1 MLGNKPMRKNRFKKS
16 SKPKHSRILQNC
28 ALCFK
33 IISGTS
39 FIALMGIFF
48 IFCYSLITQCDYFRV
63 KDLRIEGIRMLSAEQ
78 VLKQAELDKNM
89 NLLSVN
95 LSLTRKKLISHPWIA
110 NAEIKRTLPDKIV
123 IKITEHIPLA
133 VLNLGHKFIIN
144 DKGRIFKKL
153 TDRDPFDL
161 PEIDGLKLSDISLP
175 DEHKSIPFDA
185 IINVLQ
191 LGKSYEGFLCY
202 GSIKK
207 IKVDRELGLTIFTA
221 TNGTDHPKKIK
232 LGYYNYPEK
241 FNKLEKVI
249 FFLKENPVF
258 SDFNSI
264 NLVNLNRIVV
274 NPVIAEPS
282 LCNIEKEI

>member
-1 MLGNKPMRKNRFKKS
+1 MRKNRFKKK

-28 ALCFK
+28 AFCFK
-33 IISGTS
+33 VISGTA
-39 FIALMGIFF
+39 FIALMGLFF

-78 VLKQAELDKNM
+78 VLKQAELDENI
-89 NLLSVN
+89 NLLSIN

-133 VLNLGHKFIIN
+133 VVNLGNKFILN
-144 DKGRIFKKL
+144 NNGRIFKRL
-153 TDRDPFDL
+153 TDHDPFDL

-191 LGKSYEGFLCY
+191 LGKNSEGFLC
-202 GSIKK
+202 SNAIKR
-207 IKVDRELGLTIFTA
+207 IKVDRELGITIFVT
-221 TNGTDHPKKIK
+221 TSGTEHLKKIK
-232 LGYYNYPEK
+232 LGYYDYPEK

-264 NLVNLNRIVV
+264 NLVNLSRIVV
-274 NPVIAEPS
+274 NPVIVEPS
-282 LCNIEKEI
+282 SCNIEKEI